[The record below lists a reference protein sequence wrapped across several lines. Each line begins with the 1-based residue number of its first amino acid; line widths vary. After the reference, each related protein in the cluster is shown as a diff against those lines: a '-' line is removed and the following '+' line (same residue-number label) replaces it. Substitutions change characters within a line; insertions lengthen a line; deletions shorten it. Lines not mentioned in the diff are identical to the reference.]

1 MQTRFA
7 AFALTALVTLPL
19 AADVVTAGQRAG
31 TITSTSKPAQKKPP
45 ATMEERL
52 AAIEKRLDDLENAD
66 IDQLEADHHDPSG
79 RTTIPPRPQR
89 RGRARQLRLFAPEPH
104 PLVQELKGLKLEE
117 MSPLQA
123 LQELRRIR
131 DSVQQDGELASV

>member
-66 IDQLEADHHDPSG
+66 IDQLEADEDDDAQVKKIQD
-79 RTTIPPRPQR
+79 RIAALEKKT
-89 RGRARQLRLFAPEPH
+89 ADAPAGSKP
-104 PLVQELKGLKLEE
+104 GN
-117 MSPLQA
+117 
-123 LQELRRIR
+123 
-131 DSVQQDGELASV
+131 